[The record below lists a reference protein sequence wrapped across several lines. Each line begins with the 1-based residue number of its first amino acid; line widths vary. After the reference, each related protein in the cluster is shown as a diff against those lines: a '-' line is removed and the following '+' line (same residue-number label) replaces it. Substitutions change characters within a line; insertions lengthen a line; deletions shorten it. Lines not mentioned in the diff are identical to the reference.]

1 MKHTQKTIK
10 KFHQSNTLHLSKIS
24 VNNGQTYINLKFRP
38 TSTRRALIDTGVR
51 ANVIS
56 NNFDENKANYP
67 IAKLADEMPDGNQVK
82 LAVGQTVEVVK
93 QY

>member
-1 MKHTQKTIK
+1 M
-10 KFHQSNTLHLSKIS
+10 L
-24 VNNGQTYINLKFRP
+24 
-38 TSTRRALIDTGVR
+38 TRRALIDTGVR

-56 NNFDENKANYP
+56 NNFFDENKANYP
-67 IAKLADEMPDGNQVK
+67 IAKLADEMPDWNQVK